1 MPGTELCAGT
11 CDWPAQTATGKRA
24 QETGLRRCG
33 QGPQT
38 KARVRADPKTNLKP
52 LSPSVTEFGE
62 LGNEQEGKEDASRM
76 RKDVLLHH
84 HSHSHIPATDQKE
97 WKINDFQQ
105 NGAQECLIHL

>member
-1 MPGTELCAGT
+1 MRARSSDQSPG
-11 CDWPAQTATGKRA
+11 QSR
-24 QETGLRRCG
+24 
-33 QGPQT
+33 PQ
-38 KARVRADPKTNLKP
+38 DKP
-52 LSPSVTEFGE
+52 QASFSVTEWGR
-62 LGNEQEGKEDASRM
+62 LGNEQEGKEDASRA